1 MQLSTMATP
10 GMLSSIPTNVDD
22 LFAKRGCPIVMPV
35 APEKI
40 NAPGVSSYFRHII
53 LQILSRNFHLG
64 LASFYNP
71 M

>member
-1 MQLSTMATP
+1 
-10 GMLSSIPTNVDD
+10 
-22 LFAKRGCPIVMPV
+22 MPV